1 MTPKLGTKAFID
13 TVGEL
18 VRCPDDALT
27 DPETSAKCLQVARS
41 IPKPAAAPEPVVT
54 AEFDP
59 LRDEGGAYATRLR
72 DSGVPVAH
80 FG

>member
-1 MTPKLGTKAFID
+1 M
-13 TVGEL
+13 
-18 VRCPDDALT
+18 
-27 DPETSAKCLQVARS
+27 ARS
-41 IPKPAAAPEPVVT
+41 IPKPAAAPEPVVA

-72 DSGVPVAH
+72 DSGVPAVISYEGQVHGFMGFMGAVADAEVPLSATADTIAAH